1 MTITGMASPPLRR
14 LFPLPGASSVRLPA
28 AAIAGYVLVY
38 VLLDWISYVHP
49 MRGLNIT
56 PWNPQA
62 ALAVALLMWRPGG
75 WWLVGLTLAATDALV
90 RGMPASWAAGAAS
103 STVLTFGYAV
113 TAAAL
118 RRWLGPDPHIATRK
132 AFLIFVLV
140 AAAGAA
146 LNAALYVGAL
156 AAFDIPAR
164 DRLLPAFQRGWIGD
178 TVSLIVVLPLL
189 FVLRSWQRRNETL
202 AMLRTLE
209 CWLVV
214 LAAVVAAYA
223 VFGQSTEDQFKFFYL
238 LLMPVVWGAARFGA
252 IGAVWSAALVQ
263 VLLIVA
269 VQSTQY
275 TPLTVFELHM
285 LMAALAATGLLL
297 GTTVDERAEAQRALR
312 ASLHLA
318 AAGDMAAALAHEL
331 NQPLTA
337 LSTYAQASQLLVGK
351 LGTEQRALSAPLAD
365 VTAKLVHEAGRA
377 SDVVKRLRD
386 FFRTRST
393 ELQATDV
400 AALIGDV
407 IRSQSARAAAM
418 KVDLAWLCDP
428 ALPAVLLDRVQIE
441 VVLRNLVANA
451 LDAAGQDT
459 AGAARVAVD
468 ARVRDD
474 QLVIAV
480 TDSGPG
486 VPAAG
491 LPQLFDTRVVSSK
504 PGGMGIG
511 LGISRTIVEA
521 HGGRLWAEPG
531 PGGKFFFSI
540 PLATAGGHE

>member
-1 MTITGMASPPLRR
+1 MTGMASPSVRH
-14 LFPLPGASSVRLPA
+14 LPSTGASSLHVPA
-28 AAIAGYVLVY
+28 GAIVGYVVVY
-38 VLLDWISYVHP
+38 LLLDWISYVHP

-75 WWLVGLTLAATDALV
+75 WWLVALTLAVTDLFV

-103 STVLTFGYAV
+103 SAVLTLGHAI

-118 RRWLGPDPHIATRK
+118 RRWLGATPHIATRR
-132 AFLIFVLV
+132 AFLIFVLI

-146 LNAALYVGAL
+146 LNAGLYAGAL
-156 AAFDIPAR
+156 AAFDLSPPE
-164 DRLLPAFQRGWIGD
+164 RLLPAFQRGWIGE
-178 TVSLIVVLPLL
+178 TVSLVVVLPLL
-189 FVLRSWQRRNETL
+189 FVLRSWQRRSETL
-202 AMLRTLE
+202 AMLRTVE

-269 VQSTQY
+269 VQLSHY

-297 GTTVDERAEAQRALR
+297 GTTVDERAQAQRALR

-351 LGTEQRALSAPLAD
+351 LGSEQQALSAPLAD

-377 SDVVKRLRD
+377 GDVVKRLRD
-386 FFRTRST
+386 FFRNRST
-393 ELQATDV
+393 ELQPTDV
-400 AALIGDV
+400 AELIGEV
-407 IRSQSARAAAM
+407 MRSQSARAAAM
-418 KVDLAWLCDP
+418 KAELAWQCDP
-428 ALPAVLLDRVQIE
+428 ALPRVLLDRVQIE

-451 LDAAGQDT
+451 LDAAGQAAD
-459 AGAARVAVD
+459 GAASVVVD
-468 ARVRDD
+468 ARVRDE

-480 TDSGPG
+480 RDSGPG
-486 VPAAG
+486 VPAAR
-491 LPQLFDTRVVSSK
+491 LPQLFDSRAPSSK

-521 HGGRLWAEPG
+521 HGGRLWAAPG
-531 PGGKFFFSI
+531 PGGQFFFSI

>member
-1 MTITGMASPPLRR
+1 MAGMSSP
-14 LFPLPGASSVRLPA
+14 FPPPAGAFSLRLPA
-28 AAIAGYVLVY
+28 AAMVGYVLVY
-38 VLLDWISYVHP
+38 ALLDWISYVHP

-62 ALAVALLMWRPGG
+62 ALAVALLMWKPGG
-75 WWLVGLTLAATDALV
+75 WWLVGLTLAGTDAVV
-90 RGMPASWAAGAAS
+90 RGMPASWAAVSVS
-103 STVLTFGYAV
+103 SAMLTIGYAV
-113 TAAAL
+113 TAGAL
-118 RRWLGPDPHIATRK
+118 RRWLGPVPHIATRK
-132 AFLIFVLV
+132 AFLVFVLIAGV
-140 AAAGAA
+140 GAA

-156 AAFDIPAR
+156 AAFDIPPR

-189 FVLRSWQRRNETL
+189 FILRSWQRRAETV
-202 AMLRTLE
+202 AMLRTSE

-252 IGAVWSAALVQ
+252 TGAVWSAALVQ

-269 VQSTQY
+269 VQSAQY

-337 LSTYAQASQLLVGK
+337 LSTYAHASQLLVKK
-351 LGTEQRALSAPLAD
+351 LGSEQQALSAPLAD

-377 SDVVKRLRD
+377 GDVVKRLRD

-393 ELQATDV
+393 ELQPTDV
-400 AALIGDV
+400 ATLIAQV
-407 IRSQSARAAAM
+407 MHSQSVRAGAM
-418 KVDLAWLCDP
+418 KVDLDWHCDP
-428 ALPAVLLDRVQIE
+428 TLPRVLLDRVQIE

-451 LDAAGQDT
+451 LDAAGQD
-459 AGAARVAVD
+459 AAHAARVSVD
-468 ARVRDD
+468 GRLRDD

-480 TDSGPG
+480 RDSGPG
-486 VPAAG
+486 VPTAA
-491 LPQLFDTRVVSSK
+491 LPQLFDSRPSSK

-540 PLATAGGHE
+540 PLATAGSHE

>member
-1 MTITGMASPPLRR
+1 MAGMASPIPR
-14 LFPLPGASSVRLPA
+14 PLPPPVVPSARLPM
-28 AAIAGYVLVY
+28 AAIVGYVAVY
-38 VLLDWISYVHP
+38 VLLDWVSYVHP

-62 ALAVALLMWRPGG
+62 ALAVALLMWKPGG
-75 WWLVGLTLAATDALV
+75 WWLVGLTLAGTEMLV
-90 RGMPASWAAGAAS
+90 RGMPASWAASVAS
-103 STVLTFGYAV
+103 SAVLTLGYAV
-113 TAAAL
+113 IAAAL
-118 RRWLGPDPHIATRK
+118 RRWLGPAPHIATRK
-132 AFLIFVLV
+132 AFLIFVLI

-156 AAFDIPAR
+156 AAFDIPPR

-178 TVSLIVVLPLL
+178 AVSLIVVLPLL
-189 FVLRSWQRRNETL
+189 FILRSWQRRSETL
-202 AMLRTLE
+202 VMLRTLE

-252 IGAVWSAALVQ
+252 VGAIWSSALVQ

-269 VQSTQY
+269 VQSAQY

-337 LSTYAQASQLLVGK
+337 LSTYAHASQLLVKK
-351 LGTEQRALSAPLAD
+351 LGGEQQALSAPLAD
-365 VTAKLVHEAGRA
+365 VTAKLVNEAGRA

-393 ELQATDV
+393 ELQPTDV
-400 AALIGDV
+400 GALIGEV
-407 IRSQSARAAAM
+407 MQSQSARAAAM
-418 KVDLAWLCDP
+418 KVDLAWHADP
-428 ALPAVLLDRVQIE
+428 SLPQVLLDRVQIE

-451 LDAAGQDT
+451 LDAAGQDA
-459 AGAARVAVD
+459 AGAARVGVD
-468 ARVRDD
+468 ARLRDE
-474 QLVIAV
+474 QLVVAV

-486 VPAAG
+486 VPGAS
-491 LPQLFDTRVVSSK
+491 LPQLFDTRLPSSK

-511 LGISRTIVEA
+511 LGISRSIVEA

-531 PGGKFFFSI
+531 PGGQFFFSI
-540 PLATAGGHE
+540 PTAGPHE